1 VLPVLTPKEMAAADQ
16 RAIAAGTP
24 VDVLMDRAGRAVAW
38 AIRERLIGLY
48 GRHAVIVCG
57 KGNNGGDGVVV
68 ARVLRTWGARVDVFM
83 LDDGV
88 PRTALDRA
96 LGRADV
102 AVDAMFGTGFRGAL
116 EGDALAVAE
125 AFAEF
130 SGAVVAI
137 DIPSGV
143 DGLTGV
149 IEGTAVRADETVCF
163 AAYKPGL
170 LFEPGRSLAGRVRV
184 ADIGIPVVE
193 DGEAPR
199 TAVVERSDV
208 AAWIPPRDPD
218 AHKWRSGCFVVGGSG
233 GMIGAPLFV
242 SHAAMRVG
250 AGIVWCGLP
259 GADAAARASGTE
271 VITKGLP
278 ADTGG
283 ALTEAAAREVIEH
296 VDRFR
301 ALAIGPGL
309 GRAPG
314 TEAAVRE
321 IVAAAGV
328 PTVVDAD
335 ALHAVA
341 GTDSLKRRAAPVV
354 LTPHEGEFAALA
366 GGRPGPD
373 RLDAARSLAADTGAV
388 VLLKGPAT
396 VIASPDGRAVISAA
410 SGPWL
415 ATAGTGDVLT
425 GLIAGL
431 LAQGVESW
439 RAAAAGAVVHSR
451 AADIAGH
458 TGLVAGDLVG
468 AVPAVLD
475 ELARPAAA
483 GPRGERVPR

>member
-16 RAIAAGTP
+16 RAMAAGTP
-24 VDVLMDRAGRAVAW
+24 VEELMERAGRAVAW

-48 GRHAVIVCG
+48 GRHALIVCG
-57 KGNNGGDGVVV
+57 KGNNGGDGLVV
-68 ARVLRTWGARVDVFM
+68 ARVLRAWGARVDVFM
-83 LDDGV
+83 LHDGV
-88 PRTALDRA
+88 PGAALDRA
-96 LGRADV
+96 LARADV

-116 EGDALAVAE
+116 EGDALTVAD

-130 SGAVVAI
+130 SGTVVAI

-149 IEGTAVRADETVCF
+149 VEGTAVRADETVCF

-170 LFEPGRSLAGRVRV
+170 LLEPGRSHAGRVRV
-184 ADIGIPVVE
+184 VDIGIPVVE
-193 DGEAPR
+193 DDGAAR
-199 TAVVERSDV
+199 TAVVERADV
-208 AAWIPPRDPD
+208 AAWIRPREPD
-218 AHKWRSGCFVVGGSG
+218 AHKWRAGCFVVGGSG

-259 GADAAARASGTE
+259 GAEAAARASGTE

-278 ADTGG
+278 ADADGSL
-283 ALTEAAAREVIEH
+283 AEAAAAEVLED

-309 GRAPG
+309 GRAPA
-314 TEAAVRE
+314 TEAAVCE
-321 IVAAAGV
+321 IVAAAPV
-328 PTVVDAD
+328 PIVVDAD
-335 ALHAVA
+335 ALHALA
-341 GTDSLKRRAAPVV
+341 GSDALTKRAAPTV
-354 LTPHEGEFAALA
+354 LTPHDGEFATLA
-366 GGRPGPD
+366 GERPGPD
-373 RLDAARSLAADTGAV
+373 RLAAARGLAADTGAV

-396 VIASPDGRAVISAA
+396 VIAAADGRALISAA
-410 SGPWL
+410 GGPWL

-431 LAQGVESW
+431 LAQGIDSW
-439 RAAAAGAVVHSR
+439 LAAAAGAVVHSR

-475 ELARPAAA
+475 ELRRA
-483 GPRGERVPR
+483 GGERADHGQTAR